1 MSRVETHARQRFAR
15 DPARAEA
22 ELYRESVSYPTKTSE
37 PSLPRT
43 FVSAKFG
50 PPGARSQRR
59 RMPRVTKKSETT
71 PTVRVKRTRRS
82 TDASAAAAITEA
94 EISRLAYELYQARGG
109 TNGSP
114 LDDWLEAERQLAGR

>member
-1 MSRVETHARQRFAR
+1 
-15 DPARAEA
+15 
-22 ELYRESVSYPTKTSE
+22 
-37 PSLPRT
+37 
-43 FVSAKFG
+43 
-50 PPGARSQRR
+50 
-59 RMPRVTKKSETT
+59 MPRVTKKSETT

-82 TDASAAAAITEA
+82 TDASTAAAITEA